1 MLNQQLKQGMY
12 LAIVNKV
19 IIIQHQDD
27 IVRHISQFIDE
38 QGSDLIRRQGPRR
51 LGQGGCGL
59 KRIRK
64 GRLQGGGKRVHEN
77 GQLVVVFIQ
86 GKPGIRAI
94 NCLHPLG
101 QQCRLAKAGRGAH
114 QGDLAAECRI
124 QAFDEAGPGMISLPL
139 RGR

>member
-1 MLNQQLKQGMY
+1 M
-12 LAIVNKV
+12 

-27 IVRHISQFIDE
+27 IVRHIRQFIDE
-38 QGSDLIRRQGPRR
+38 QGSDLIRRQDPRG
-51 LGQGGCGL
+51 LEEGGRGL

-64 GRLQGGGKRVHEN
+64 GRLQGGGKRLHED

-94 NCLHPLG
+94 NRLHPLG

-114 QGDLAAECRI
+114 QGDLASECRV
-124 QAFDEAGPGMISLPL
+124 
-139 RGR
+139 